1 MEDELARRML
11 FFSFSPARRPHKK
24 DGELTAALPIS
35 ILGIVVTYAP
45 ISHDRFPALC
55 TDGRAQLCEIHL
67 ARCFFFSFLL
77 QFDKFAKRG
86 SSLLGRESK

>member
-35 ILGIVVTYAP
+35 ILGIVVTYGP

-55 TDGRAQLCEIHL
+55 TDGRAQLCEILPHL
-67 ARCFFFSFLL
+67 VRCFFFISPSI
-77 QFDKFAKRG
+77 R
-86 SSLLGRESK
+86 